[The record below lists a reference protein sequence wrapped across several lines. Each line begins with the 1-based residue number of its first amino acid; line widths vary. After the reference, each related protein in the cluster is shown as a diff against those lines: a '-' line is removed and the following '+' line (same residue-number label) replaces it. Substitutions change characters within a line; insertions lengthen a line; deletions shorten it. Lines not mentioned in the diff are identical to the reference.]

1 MVTFTGI
8 SYAEAARRARRR
20 DRIVYAGLIAIILIV
35 ALVTLRLIAR

>member
-8 SYAEAARRARRR
+8 SYGEVARRELRQ
-20 DRIVYAGLIAIILIV
+20 DRIVYAGLIAMILIV